1 MPINIFREKPPTEL
15 LEKLIQ
21 ACRTSQDN
29 TWFQKSC
36 ILLSSVEELLPEL
49 EPYYVPC
56 IFKDYTQSPL
66 TQIKAITILRQ
77 VLKEHSMKLVSSEK
91 TIHGVRGVWYQV
103 ADVGQ
108 LFKEIRLDFS

>member
-1 MPINIFREKPPTEL
+1 MPNKIFREKPPAEL

-36 ILLSSVEELLPEL
+36 ILLSSVEDLLPEL

-56 IFKDYTQSPL
+56 LFKDYTQTPL
-66 TQIKAITILRQ
+66 TQIKAVTLLRQ

-103 ADVGQ
+103 AYAGRAC
-108 LFKEIRLDFS
+108 KEIRLDFS